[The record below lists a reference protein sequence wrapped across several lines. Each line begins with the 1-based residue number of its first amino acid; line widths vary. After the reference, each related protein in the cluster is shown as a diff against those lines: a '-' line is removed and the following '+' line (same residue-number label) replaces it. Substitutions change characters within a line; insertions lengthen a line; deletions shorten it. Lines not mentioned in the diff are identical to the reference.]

1 MNEDIAAVNR
11 WGYWAT
17 AAWAVVAFLVGQ
29 FAALA
34 VIVLWRSGQL
44 DAVLDTPYDGILV
57 TLFIL
62 ISNPISV
69 AVLWLAVRLAKSNA
83 VDYLALHW
91 PNKRDVVIGLVV
103 LVGIIAL
110 SDALLYLSGHA
121 LVTTFQTQSY
131 STALA
136 EGWLPPML
144 FAAIIVAPAGEEI
157 MFRGFLFGGFVR
169 SERAVWPAI
178 VVISILWAALH
189 IQYDWTGIL
198 QIFVIGLFLGWM
210 RWRSNST
217 LLTFLLH
224 TCSIS
229 KARWKPWCRCGFF
242 LEPYP
247 EVGTGFRKIMLKQN
261 LKPARRAA
269 PSPLSGRPCQIL
281 R

>member
-1 MNEDIAAVNR
+1 VRVVANVNENIAAMNR

-17 AAWAVVAFLVGQ
+17 SAWAVVAFLVGQ

-34 VIVLWRSGQL
+34 VVVLWRSGRL
-44 DAVLDTPYDGILV
+44 DAMLVTPYDGILV

-69 AVLWLAVRLAKSNA
+69 AILWLAVRLAKSNA

-136 EGWLPPML
+136 EGWLPAMM

-169 SERAVWPAI
+169 SERTVWPAI

-210 RWRSNST
+210 RRRSNST

-224 TCSIS
+224 TLFNLEGTFETVVQM
-229 KARWKPWCRCGFF
+229 RFF
-242 LEPYP
+242 
-247 EVGTGFRKIMLKQN
+247 
-261 LKPARRAA
+261 
-269 PSPLSGRPCQIL
+269 S
-281 R
+281 